1 MENQQMTNAPPPV
14 TAATNSNATED
25 ALPTETIS
33 SDSKNLAVIFTLCSL
48 FFGLFSPL
56 LGYLMSSENPW
67 LRKQMVELL
76 NFEISVT
83 ISIVISM
90 ILNSTVVLSIV
101 GFPLLFVALIG
112 NFVYLILGAIKISK
126 GEFRKYPWTIRVIS

>member
-1 MENQQMTNAPPPV
+1 
-14 TAATNSNATED
+14 
-25 ALPTETIS
+25 
-33 SDSKNLAVIFTLCSL
+33 
-48 FFGLFSPL
+48 
-56 LGYLMSSENPW
+56 
-67 LRKQMVELL
+67 MVELL